1 MATLKQLIDKASQ
14 LPKKEYKLWDE
25 NLLSAIGL
33 DIIHHNY
40 DAPVNLTTNHLKQ
53 WYCTDTFV
61 GIDVI
66 YLNNHPVAI
75 TNQVARKCDV
85 NIYFL
90 SEESKTSVKDYLLSL
105 YNKEEGD
112 YVDYLTED
120 ELNEEMG
127 DYFKIEYST
136 EVLYKTAWLYG
147 EKVEIT
153 KKPRNLNNNFNLH
166 SVAIKREDGVEKWI
180 DVRELDFEYC
190 STEINK

>member
-14 LPKKEYKLWDE
+14 LPKKEYELWDE
-25 NLLSAIGL
+25 NLLSALGL

-40 DAPVNLTTNHLKQ
+40 EKPVNLTTNHLKQ
-53 WYCTDTFV
+53 WYCTDTWV

-75 TNQVARKCDV
+75 TKQKSRKSSV

-90 SEESKTSVKDYLLSL
+90 SEESKNSVKDYLISI
-105 YNKEEGD
+105 YDNPQD
-112 YVDYLTED
+112 YSDYLTED

-127 DYFKIEYST
+127 DYFKIEYSSQ
-136 EVLYKTAWLYG
+136 VLYKTAWLNG
-147 EKVEIT
+147 EQVEIT
-153 KKPRNLNNNFNLH
+153 QKPRNLNNNFNLH
-166 SVAIKREDGVEKWI
+166 VVAIKCEDGVEKWV

>member
-14 LPKKEYKLWDE
+14 LPKKEYNLWDE
-25 NLLSAIGL
+25 NLLSALGL

-40 DAPVNLTTNHLKQ
+40 EKPISLTTNHLKQ
-53 WYCTDTFV
+53 WYCTDTWV

-66 YLNNHPVAI
+66 YLNNHPVAV
-75 TNQVARKCDV
+75 TNQIGRKWDV

-90 SEESKTSVKDYLLSL
+90 SEEAKNSVKDYLISL
-105 YNKEEGD
+105 YNNQEED

-127 DYFKIEYST
+127 DYFKIEYAS
-136 EVLYKTAWLYG
+136 EVLYKTAWLNG
-147 EKVEIT
+147 EQVEIT
-153 KKPRNLNNNFNLH
+153 QKPRTMNNNFNLH
-166 SVAIKREDGVEKWI
+166 TVAIKHKDGVEEWI

-190 STEINK
+190 SAEINK

>member
-1 MATLKQLIDKASQ
+1 MATLKQLIEKASQ
-14 LPKKEYKLWDE
+14 LPKQEYELWDE
-25 NLLSAIGL
+25 NLLSALGL

-40 DAPVNLTTNHLKQ
+40 EKPVSLSTNHLKQ
-53 WYCTDTFV
+53 WDCTYTRV

-75 TNQVARKCDV
+75 TNQKSRKSNV

-90 SEESKTSVKDYLLSL
+90 SEEAKNSVKDYLISL
-105 YNKEEGD
+105 YNNQQD

-127 DYFKIEYST
+127 DYFKIEYASQ
-136 EVLYKTAWLYG
+136 VLYKTAWLNG
-147 EKVEIT
+147 EQVEIT
-153 KKPRNLNNNFNLH
+153 QKPRNLNNNFNLH
-166 SVAIKREDGVEKWI
+166 TVAIKHKDGVEEWI

-190 STEINK
+190 SVEINK

>member
-14 LPKKEYKLWDE
+14 LPKKEYELWDE
-25 NLLSAIGL
+25 NLLSALGL
-33 DIIHHNY
+33 DVIHHNY
-40 DAPVNLTTNHLKQ
+40 EKPVSLSTNHLKQ
-53 WYCTDTFV
+53 WYCTDTWV

-66 YLNNHPVAI
+66 YLNNRPVAI
-75 TNQVARKCDV
+75 TNQKSRKSSV

-90 SEESKTSVKDYLLSL
+90 SEEDKYSVKDYLISIYNNQQDYSDCLS
-105 YNKEEGD
+105 
-112 YVDYLTED
+112 ED

-127 DYFKIEYST
+127 DYFKIEYSS

-166 SVAIKREDGVEKWI
+166 SVAIKHEDGVEKLV

>member
-14 LPKKEYKLWDE
+14 LPKKEYELWDE
-25 NLLSAIGL
+25 NLLSALGL
-33 DIIHHNY
+33 DVIHHNY
-40 DAPVNLTTNHLKQ
+40 EKPVSLSTNHLKQ
-53 WYCTDTFV
+53 WYCTDTWV

-75 TNQVARKCDV
+75 TNQKSRKSSV

-90 SEESKTSVKDYLLSL
+90 SEEDKYSVKDYLISIYNNPQDYSDCLS
-105 YNKEEGD
+105 
-112 YVDYLTED
+112 ED

-127 DYFKIEYST
+127 DYFKIEYSS

-166 SVAIKREDGVEKWI
+166 SVAIKHEDGVEKLV

>member
-1 MATLKQLIDKASQ
+1 MATLKQLIEKASQ
-14 LPKKEYKLWDE
+14 LPKKEYELWDE
-25 NLLSAIGL
+25 NLLSALGL

-40 DAPVNLTTNHLKQ
+40 EKPVSLSTNHLKQ
-53 WYCTDTFV
+53 WYCTDTWV

-75 TNQVARKCDV
+75 TNQTSRKSSV

-90 SEESKTSVKDYLLSL
+90 SEEDKSSVKDYLISI
-105 YNKEEGD
+105 YNNSQD
-112 YVDYLTED
+112 YSDYLTED

-127 DYFKIEYST
+127 DYFKIEYSS

-153 KKPRNLNNNFNLH
+153 KKPRNLNNNFNHH
-166 SVAIKREDGVEKWI
+166 SVAIKHEDGVEKWI

>member
-14 LPKKEYKLWDE
+14 LPKNEYELWDE

-33 DIIHHNY
+33 DVIHHNY
-40 DAPVNLTTNHLKQ
+40 EKPVSLSTNHLKQ
-53 WYCTDTFV
+53 WYCTDTWV

-66 YLNNHPVAI
+66 YLNNRPVAI
-75 TNQVARKCDV
+75 TNQKSRKSSV

-90 SEESKTSVKDYLLSL
+90 SEEDKYSVKDYLISI
-105 YNKEEGD
+105 YNNPQD
-112 YVDYLTED
+112 YSDCLTEV

-127 DYFKIEYST
+127 DYFKIEYSS

-166 SVAIKREDGVEKWI
+166 SVAIKHEDGVEKLV

>member
-1 MATLKQLIDKASQ
+1 MATLKQLIEKASQ
-14 LPKKEYKLWDE
+14 LPKKEYELWDE
-25 NLLSAIGL
+25 NLLSALGL

-40 DAPVNLTTNHLKQ
+40 EKPVSLSTNHLKQ
-53 WYCTDTFV
+53 WYCTDTWV

-75 TNQVARKCDV
+75 TNQTSRKSSV

-90 SEESKTSVKDYLLSL
+90 SEEDKSSVKDYLISI
-105 YNKEEGD
+105 YNNSQD
-112 YVDYLTED
+112 YSDYLTED

-127 DYFKIEYST
+127 DYFKIEYSS

-153 KKPRNLNNNFNLH
+153 KKPRNLNNNFNFH
-166 SVAIKREDGVEKWI
+166 SVAIKHEDGVEKWI

>member
-1 MATLKQLIDKASQ
+1 MATLRQLIDKASQ
-14 LPKKEYKLWDE
+14 LPKKEYELWDE

-40 DAPVNLTTNHLKQ
+40 DDPVNLTTNHLKQ
-53 WYCTDTFV
+53 WYCTDTWV

-75 TNQVARKCDV
+75 TNQTSRKSGV

-90 SEESKTSVKDYLLSL
+90 SEKDKSAVKDYLISI
-105 YNKEEGD
+105 YNNPQD
-112 YVDYLTED
+112 YSDCLTD
-120 ELNEEMG
+120 GELNEEMG
-127 DYFKIEYST
+127 DYFKIEYSSQ
-136 EVLYKTAWLYG
+136 VLYKTAWLYG

-153 KKPRNLNNNFNLH
+153 QKPRNLNNNFNLH
-166 SVAIKREDGVEKWI
+166 AVAIKCEDGVEKLI

>member
-14 LPKKEYKLWDE
+14 LPKKEYELWDE
-25 NLLSAIGL
+25 NLLSALGL

-40 DAPVNLTTNHLKQ
+40 EKPVNLTTNHLKQ
-53 WYCTDTFV
+53 WYCTDTWV

-75 TNQVARKCDV
+75 TNKKSRKSSV

-90 SEESKTSVKDYLLSL
+90 SEESKNSVKDYLISI
-105 YNKEEGD
+105 YNNPQD
-112 YVDYLTED
+112 YSDYLTED

-127 DYFKIEYST
+127 DYFKIEYSS

-166 SVAIKREDGVEKWI
+166 VVAIKREDGVEKWI